1 METKE
6 KAFRD
11 AEKARKKVVDDAA
24 KAAGDERQK
33 DLKKK
38 KETETTN
45 ETELKK
51 QLTALKK
58 SAANNVFDDDKFDE
72 DFKAMEDLQ
81 KRLAEVQ
88 NRLKSY
94 SDEFSTQDAA
104 KTKRDNAVTAAGK
117 VKTFTDK

>member
-6 KAFRD
+6 GAIKT
-11 AEKARKKVVDDAA
+11 AEKNEKTRVDAAA

-58 SAANNVFDDDKFDE
+58 SAANNVFDNDKFDE

-81 KRLAEVQ
+81 KRLSEVQ
-88 NRLKSY
+88 KRLKSY
-94 SDEFSTQDAA
+94 TDEFATQDAA
-104 KTKRDNAVTAAGK
+104 KTKRDNAVLAKGK
-117 VKTFTDK
+117 VTTFGTK